1 MRGARYLL
9 ALAALLVAL
18 PCMTDSGTAQTVA
31 PVQVEI
37 TTLNRA
43 FSYDCWPIG
52 ERRFVTPEPEP
63 DDAMTMTVYL
73 TYPSGIAGYACDLVG
88 EAKVIPILP
97 RVTYWPVSY

>member
-18 PCMTDSGTAQTVA
+18 PCMTDSGAAQTVA

-52 ERRFVTPEPEP
+52 NRRFVTPEPEP

-97 RVTYWPVSY
+97 RVTYWLVSY